1 MKKNFNFELC
11 VQSPVRA
18 THAYLQYVNERDCCF
33 VGRAMRAVTALNT
46 VNLKGNAISSRK

>member
-11 VQSPVRA
+11 LQSPVRA
-18 THAYLQYVNERDCCF
+18 THAYLQYVNERNCCF

-46 VNLKGNAISSRK
+46 VNLQGKGS